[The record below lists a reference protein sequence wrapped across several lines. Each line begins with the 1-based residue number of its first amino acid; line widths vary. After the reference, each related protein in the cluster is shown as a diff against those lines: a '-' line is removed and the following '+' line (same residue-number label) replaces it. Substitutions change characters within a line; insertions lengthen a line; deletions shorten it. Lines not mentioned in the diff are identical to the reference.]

1 MIDNL
6 VQWATLLSPIIS
18 VIAIIVALHVAR
30 SSSKDAQK
38 QIAAIRHLLD
48 VFVAANNLDIVEAQ
62 RKYQQ
67 QLVELDKEIEDAQM
81 EVDTVYPFV
90 GGARIDHIIAVG
102 GARIDHIIAAQEK
115 AEQKAHLDQLLAKRR
130 EIEVN
135 LSLIQDYVKKA
146 TR

>member
-38 QIAAIRHLLD
+38 RIAAIRHLLD

-67 QLVELDKEIEDAQM
+67 QLVEL
-81 EVDTVYPFV
+81 
-90 GGARIDHIIAVG
+90 
-102 GARIDHIIAAQEK
+102 
-115 AEQKAHLDQLLAKRR
+115 
-130 EIEVN
+130 
-135 LSLIQDYVKKA
+135 
-146 TR
+146 

>member
-1 MIDNL
+1 MINNL

-48 VFVAANNLDIVEAQ
+48 VFVAANNLDIVGAQ

-81 EVDTVYPFV
+81 EVDIVYPF
-90 GGARIDHIIAVG
+90 VG

-115 AEQKAHLDQLLAKRR
+115 AEQKAHLNQLLGKRR

>member
-48 VFVAANNLDIVEAQ
+48 VFIAANNLDIVEAQ

-81 EVDTVYPFV
+81 EVDIVYPF
-90 GGARIDHIIAVG
+90 VG

-115 AEQKAHLDQLLAKRR
+115 AEQKAYLDQLLAKRR

>member
-48 VFVAANNLDIVEAQ
+48 VLVAANNLDIVEAQ

-90 GGARIDHIIAVG
+90 GGARIDHIIA
-102 GARIDHIIAAQEK
+102 AIDHIIAAQEK

>member
-81 EVDTVYPFV
+81 EVDIVYHF
-90 GGARIDHIIAVG
+90 VG

-115 AEQKAHLDQLLAKRR
+115 ADQKAHLDQLLAKRR

-135 LSLIQDYVKKA
+135 LSLIKIMLKKQHGKWN
-146 TR
+146 

>member
-62 RKYQQ
+62 RQYQR
-67 QLVELDKEIEDAQM
+67 QLADLDKEIEDAKNKF
-81 EVDTVYPFV
+81 DTVSPFI
-90 GGARIDHIIAVG
+90 GGAKIQQIMAV
-102 GARIDHIIAAQEK
+102 QEK
-115 AEQKAHLDQLLAKRR
+115 AKQKAHLDQLLAKRR

>member
-1 MIDNL
+1 M
-6 VQWATLLSPIIS
+6 
-18 VIAIIVALHVAR
+18 IAIIVALHVAR

-48 VFVAANNLDIVEAQ
+48 VLVAANNLDIVEAQ

-90 GGARIDHIIAVG
+90 GGARIDHIIA
-102 GARIDHIIAAQEK
+102 AIDHIIAAQEK

>member
-1 MIDNL
+1 MINNL

-81 EVDTVYPFV
+81 EVDMVSPF
-90 GGARIDHIIAVG
+90 IG

-115 AEQKAHLDQLLAKRR
+115 AEQKAHLDQLLAQRR
-130 EIEVN
+130 EIEGN

>member
-1 MIDNL
+1 MSENL
-6 VQWATLLSPIIS
+6 VQWVTLLSPIIS

-90 GGARIDHIIAVG
+90 GGARIDHIIA
-102 GARIDHIIAAQEK
+102 AQEK

>member
-81 EVDTVYPFV
+81 EVDIVYPF
-90 GGARIDHIIAVG
+90 VG

-115 AEQKAHLDQLLAKRR
+115 AKQIAHLNQLLAKRR

>member
-1 MIDNL
+1 MINNL

-48 VFVAANNLDIVEAQ
+48 VFVAANNLAQ

-81 EVDTVYPFV
+81 EVDMVSPF
-90 GGARIDHIIAVG
+90 IG

>member
-81 EVDTVYPFV
+81 EIDTVYPF
-90 GGARIDHIIAVG
+90 VG

-135 LSLIQDYVKKA
+135 LSLIQDYVRKA

>member
-48 VFVAANNLDIVEAQ
+48 VFIAANNLDIGEAQ

-81 EVDTVYPFV
+81 EVDIVYPF
-90 GGARIDHIIAVG
+90 VG

>member
-1 MIDNL
+1 MIGNL

-81 EVDTVYPFV
+81 EVDMVSPF
-90 GGARIDHIIAVG
+90 IG

-115 AEQKAHLDQLLAKRR
+115 AEQKARLDQLLTKRR
-130 EIEVN
+130 EIDVN

>member
-18 VIAIIVALHVAR
+18 ALHVAR

-67 QLVELDKEIEDAQM
+67 QLVELDKEIEDAQI
-81 EVDTVYPFV
+81 EVDIVYPF
-90 GGARIDHIIAVG
+90 VG